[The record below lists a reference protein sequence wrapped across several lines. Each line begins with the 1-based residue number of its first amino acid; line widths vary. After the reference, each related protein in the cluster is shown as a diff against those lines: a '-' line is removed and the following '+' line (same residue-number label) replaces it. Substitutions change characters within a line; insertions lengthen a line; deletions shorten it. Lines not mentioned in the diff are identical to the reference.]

1 MNKINLNDIN
11 LQAFKKTKYQGPNS
25 TVYENKDI
33 CIKILNGLY
42 PNEKEILYNK
52 FIDMENIKID
62 GVLLPIDLIMKDNTL
77 YGYTMHNFKNS
88 TTLNIFFTRN
98 RFTNCS
104 DIFKAIKKASIILKN
119 IHNNGII
126 YKDLSFDNILIDKN
140 DNIMFS
146 DIDSCCYKNYN
157 SPFTSYLLMN
167 FINNYRKE
175 SINISENLDRIS
187 MIISMFYLIYQKE
200 IQKISQKEY
209 NFLSNF
215 LNTLENSKIYINALL
230 NKNEPI
236 PTIPYLDELIDDYD
250 DYIIDR
256 NKQIPF
262 KRLVLNI
269 MEYYK

>member
-1 MNKINLNDIN
+1 
-11 LQAFKKTKYQGPNS
+11 
-25 TVYENKDI
+25 
-33 CIKILNGLY
+33 
-42 PNEKEILYNK
+42 
-52 FIDMENIKID
+52 
-62 GVLLPIDLIMKDNTL
+62 
-77 YGYTMHNFKNS
+77 
-88 TTLNIFFTRN
+88 
-98 RFTNCS
+98 
-104 DIFKAIKKASIILKN
+104 
-119 IHNNGII
+119 
-126 YKDLSFDNILIDKN
+126 
-140 DNIMFS
+140 MFS

-215 LNTLENSKIYINALL
+215 LNTLENSKIYINTLL